1 MKAKIVFVMTVVL
14 LMARMAEGAVAT
26 SKGVSRATT
35 PSPTT
40 TTTTNTT
47 TTTTTTNTTTTS
59 LAPSPTPAPTPITVA
74 PAPTPAPVMLN
85 PLRPTYALEILGE
98 AGTIREVTVIP
109 PAGSTQLW
117 LKLHHV
123 TATNEASL
131 SINGGAWLPL
141 DRSTTVP
148 QGSAAWLNG
157 LGGALELVAV
167 TVPSATFTPGQSNQF
182 RFRLSNSDGI
192 SLGYRV
198 LEINFANTAGT
209 LLFPRLQPTT
219 LASPEL
225 AGGNATSGSNVW
237 FTATLRSSWNG
248 TNTLS
253 HCTDCHAEHGE
264 DLRYFGFSDNS
275 IYQRC
280 RIHGLGDV
288 DARDVVAYIN
298 NLPEAKQ
305 SAAWHPPYQPGPGL
319 DSKPAELWAAGA
331 GMDWVLD
338 RDSDTFGYL
347 FGTNAPSFRFTNTIN
362 MRELPVALE
371 LPSWQEWLPLVNPA
385 EFYGSDFN
393 DVRDWMQMLKYHPFC
408 STPENFMQALGI
420 FAGRWSDFMVNKEA
434 LHHTGNIAL
443 DQQARYSVNQWR
455 NVKLWDII
463 HARHWES
470 MGKRFFAWAESADRV
485 WPDSAV
491 FYTSPNFTMPDLNH
505 VMNLRDG
512 SYATFVAIDQKWYWL
527 QLVLND
533 SQHHHMGATPID
545 WGYMEA
551 NAYTLTQAAGGWPVK
566 AMQMVTLA
574 KSSESETGD
583 QSNSDNWF
591 TGFSH
596 QLAYLT
602 LPGSTGGTPW
612 TGYDPAFANQVVN
625 AWFSEWQRWIYALGR
640 DHFVNQTQEVD
651 PSGTGSPAGSVN
663 YEGTHR
669 STLHALRDFGASPD
683 LLGRMQNVGAYLWP
697 NAVWSTY

>member
-1 MKAKIVFVMTVVL
+1 MKCNPRALRL
-14 LMARMAEGAVAT
+14 LLLLLAVAPLAT
-26 SKGVSRATT
+26 SAQTSRGVSRSS
-35 PSPTT
+35 SP
-40 TTTTNTT
+40 
-47 TTTTTTNTTTTS
+47 
-59 LAPSPTPAPTPITVA
+59 APIPAPTPVTLA
-74 PAPTPAPVMLN
+74 

-98 AGTIREVTVIP
+98 AGTIREATVIP
-109 PAGSTQLW
+109 PAGSAQLW

-198 LEINFANTAGT
+198 LEINFANTAGQ

-219 LASPEL
+219 LVSPEL
-225 AGGNATSGSNVW
+225 AGGDATIGSNLW
-237 FTATLRSSWNG
+237 FTATLTSSWNG

-288 DARDVVAYIN
+288 DARNVVAYIN
-298 NLPEAKQ
+298 SLPEAKQ

-347 FGTNAPSFRFTNTIN
+347 FGTNAPSFTFTNTIN

-371 LPSWQEWLPLVNPA
+371 LPSWQEWLPLVNPT
-385 EFYGSDFN
+385 EFYGSDF
-393 DVRDWMQMLKYHPFC
+393 DELRDWMHSLKYDPFC
-408 STPENFMQALGI
+408 ATPENFMQALGI
-420 FAGRWSDFMVNKEA
+420 FSGRWSDFLVNK
-434 LHHTGNIAL
+434 LGNHHSGNIAL
-443 DQQARYSVNQWR
+443 DQQARYSLSQWR

-463 HARHWES
+463 HTRHWES
-470 MGKRFFAWAESADRV
+470 MGKRFLAWAETADRM
-485 WPDSAV
+485 WPDANV
-491 FYTSPNFTMPDLNH
+491 FTTSPNFTMPDRTHL
-505 VMNLRDG
+505 MNLRDG
-512 SYATFVAIDQKWYWL
+512 SDATFVAVDQKWYWL

-533 SQHHHMGATPID
+533 SQHHHRVASPID

-566 AMQMVTLA
+566 AMQVVTLA
-574 KSSESETGD
+574 KSSESESAD
-583 QSNSDNWF
+583 QTDSGNWF
-591 TGFSH
+591 TAFNQQFS
-596 QLAYLT
+596 YLT
-602 LPGSTGGTPW
+602 LPGRSGGTPW
-612 TGYDPAFANQVVN
+612 TGYDPAFANQVLN
-625 AWFSEWQRWIYALGR
+625 AWFSEWERWVYALGR
-640 DHFVNQTQEVD
+640 DHFVSQTLEVD

-663 YEGTHR
+663 YETTHR
-669 STLHALRDFGASPD
+669 NNLYSLREFGASPD
-683 LLGRMQNVGAYLWP
+683 LLGRLQNVGAYLWP
-697 NAVWSTY
+697 ASDWSAY